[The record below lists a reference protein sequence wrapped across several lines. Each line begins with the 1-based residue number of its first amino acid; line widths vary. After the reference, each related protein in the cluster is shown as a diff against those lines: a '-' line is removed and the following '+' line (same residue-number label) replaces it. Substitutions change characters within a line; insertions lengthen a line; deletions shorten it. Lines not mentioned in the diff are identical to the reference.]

1 MSGERDES
9 GSDPAKQPILGDSA
23 PRALPRARRAKPPP
37 GIITAGGVDMAR
49 AHAAGIRVRE
59 GTGPDVPRDEPRV
72 VLAVESDPRK
82 VPTSRRLLEARAA
95 DADGARAALLP
106 ATPDEATEVSTARR
120 SLSEKATPAPAAP
133 PPRRRLLA
141 PIALAL
147 GLLSLASLGVLRRA
161 RDPIAPVRVAPRVVA
176 LLRAAPTLVEP
187 ASAPPFAPSAPALTP
202 KVVDPPAEIITPPP
216 RPRPAPP
223 RPAPAPRAPSPPE
236 LEPPF
241 QLPGEK
247 IHG

>member
-1 MSGERDES
+1 MSGERDRS
-9 GSDPAKQPILGDSA
+9 GSDPTKHPFLDDSA

-59 GTGPDVPRDEPRV
+59 GTGPDLPRDEPRV

-95 DADGARAALLP
+95 ADGAREALLP
-106 ATPDEATEVSTARR
+106 ATPDEPTEVSTARR
-120 SLSEKATPAPAAP
+120 SRSEKPAPDSP

-147 GLLSLASLGVLRRA
+147 GVLSLTSLGVLRRA

-187 ASAPPFAPSAPALTP
+187 ASAPPFAPSAPALAP
-202 KVVDPPAEIITPPP
+202 KVVEPPVEIITPPP

-223 RPAPAPRAPSPPE
+223 RPAPAPRAPSPTE

-247 IHG
+247 SHG